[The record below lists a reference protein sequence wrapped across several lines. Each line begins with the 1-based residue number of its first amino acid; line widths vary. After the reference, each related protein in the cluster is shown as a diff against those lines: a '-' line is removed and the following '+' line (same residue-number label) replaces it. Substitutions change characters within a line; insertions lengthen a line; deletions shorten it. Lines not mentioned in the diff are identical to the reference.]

1 MENRFNLYES
11 DDSLS
16 ISLEKL
22 LAKMRESGSYLELSV
37 KDVRPCLE
45 SLLAEAA
52 TDEETSRIVVCDLVA
67 RLTSAEKQLSEAL
80 CLVQDAVSSVSTGCK
95 FYKENL
101 PELQEVG

>member
-1 MENRFNLYES
+1 MENRFNLYENS
-11 DDSLS
+11 DNIS
-16 ISLEKL
+16 ISVEKL
-22 LAKMRESGSYLELSV
+22 LTKMKESGAYLELSV
-37 KDVRPCLE
+37 KDIRPCLK

-52 TDEETSRIVVCDLVA
+52 TDEEASRIVVGDLVA

-101 PELQEVG
+101 PELQEVS

>member
-22 LAKMRESGSYLELSV
+22 LIKMRESGSYLELSV
-37 KDVRPCLE
+37 KDIRPCLE
-45 SLLAEAA
+45 GLLAEAS
-52 TDEETSRIVVCDLVA
+52 TNEEPSRIVLGDLVA

-95 FYKENL
+95 FYKENM